1 MKNIFQ
7 VVYPASESNEN
18 EIIERFRIDAE
29 AMRAIGICVGAKH
42 STAATHLMYRGFIIF
57 DEIKYPNDKRFLN
70 TYEIYKNYQYLSKY
84 HEHIADLSIETF
96 FVDDLD
102 ENLILTLKQKGWAK
116 CFIKKD
122 ISALEH
128 IEQGKSV
135 WPKTSFE
142 EMKKLYDKK
151 PFEGKFAI
159 RKFIEQ
165 EIIEKEERYWVF
177 NGNVYHRHNVIP
189 NVVIEAAKRLDK
201 LGSKYYTIDATPEFV
216 VEVNPGESSDRHA
229 VNSAELFAS
238 WIKKEFDSDKNML

>member
-7 VVYPASESNEN
+7 VIFPSSESNEN
-18 EIIERFRIDAE
+18 EIIERLKLDAKAMAALGLNVGTKPLETATSLFYKGFTIFE
-29 AMRAIGICVGAKH
+29 A
-42 STAATHLMYRGFIIF
+42 
-57 DEIKYPNDKRFLN
+57 EKYPSDKRFLN
-70 TYEIYKNYQYLSKY
+70 TYDVYKNYMYLSIY
-84 HEHIADLSIETF
+84 YDFISELTIETF

-102 ENLILTLKQKGWAK
+102 ENLTTLLKERGWDK

-122 ISALEH
+122 FKALEH
-128 IEQGKSV
+128 IDEGKSI
-135 WPKTSFE
+135 WPNTSFE
-142 EMKKLYDKK
+142 EMKELYNEN

-159 RKFIEQ
+159 RKFIEP

-177 NGNVYHRHNVIP
+177 NGNIYHRNNNVPDI
-189 NVVIEAAKRLDK
+189 VKEAAKRLDK

-238 WIKKEFDSDKNML
+238 WIKKEFVT

>member
-1 MKNIFQ
+1 
-7 VVYPASESNEN
+7 
-18 EIIERFRIDAE
+18 
-29 AMRAIGICVGAKH
+29 
-42 STAATHLMYRGFIIF
+42 
-57 DEIKYPNDKRFLN
+57 
-70 TYEIYKNYQYLSKY
+70 
-84 HEHIADLSIETF
+84 
-96 FVDDLD
+96 
-102 ENLILTLKQKGWAK
+102 
-116 CFIKKD
+116 
-122 ISALEH
+122 
-128 IEQGKSV
+128 
-135 WPKTSFE
+135 
-142 EMKKLYDKK
+142 MKKLYDKK

-177 NGNVYHRHNVIP
+177 NGNIYHRHNVIP